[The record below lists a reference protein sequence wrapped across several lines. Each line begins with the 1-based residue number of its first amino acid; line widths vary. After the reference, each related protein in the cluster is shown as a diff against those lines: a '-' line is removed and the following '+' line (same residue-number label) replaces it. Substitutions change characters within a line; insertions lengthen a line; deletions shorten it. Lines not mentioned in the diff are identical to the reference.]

1 MQERDFR
8 EIKKVAQSDS
18 RGRLTLGQV
27 VKGKSYRVM
36 INDEGQILLD
46 PVVRIPE
53 RELWL
58 WQNAEALASVKRGI
72 KQTSVEQGRDL
83 GDFSQYADLEIED

>member
-72 KQTSVEQGRDL
+72 EQTSVEQGRDL